1 MNLDCNSNTNVGI
14 KINSKF
20 DGKSSNSSTAVDVKF
35 SSRILRFHTVN
46 KDSGS
51 PVANIESSSVAVFRI
66 NTRSDCTQSD
76 RNLFTPTDNDKLV
89 IVNIFVTL
97 IICKST
103 VWVNFDKQKLD
114 NSKKK
119 NWENWH
125 PNVLTFHLSLSTCNP
140 RLFAVLSKLQL
151 KFFRYYRWPL
161 FLIPWP
167 NPSDIYNVGAIRAKH
182 KDKKTR
188 NNTFSY
194 TPIAIVA
201 Y

>member
-119 NWENWH
+119 NGKTDIQMFLPFISRFPHAILVSLPYWANSNSNFLGITADH
-125 PNVLTFHLSLSTCNP
+125 YFSFHGQTQVTFTMLEPYAQNT
-140 RLFAVLSKLQL
+140 KT
-151 KFFRYYRWPL
+151 
-161 FLIPWP
+161 
-167 NPSDIYNVGAIRAKH
+167 
-182 KDKKTR
+182 KKREITH
-188 NNTFSY
+188 FSY